1 MELAS
6 KYNPSDVEGKWYQYW
21 IDNKLFHSEPDGR
34 EPYTVVIPP
43 PNVTGVLHMGHMLN
57 NTIQDILVRRAR
69 MLGKNACWVP
79 GTDHASIATEAKVVK
94 KLAAQGIKKSDLTR
108 EEFLRHAW
116 EWTDEHGGI
125 ILKQLRKLGASCD
138 WDRTAF
144 TMDEKRSESVIKV
157 FVDLYNKGLIYRGLR
172 MVNWDP
178 KAQTALSNEE
188 VIYKEEKSKLYY
200 LKYYVAGTHP
210 IPPCEGGCTDTA
222 EPQVLPHREDLGGSV
237 IHKDEKGY
245 YAVVATTRPETI
257 MGDTAMCINP
267 KDPKNTWLKGQKVI
281 VPLVGREIP
290 VIEDRYVDIEFGTG
304 CLKVTPAH
312 DTNDYMLGK
321 KHNLE
326 TIDIFNPDGT
336 LSPEAG
342 MYVGMDRVEVRK
354 LIAKDLEAA
363 GLLEKVE
370 DYDNKVGYSERNADT
385 AVEPRLC
392 MQWFLRMQ
400 HFADIALPP
409 VMNDELKFYPAKYKT
424 TYNNWL
430 ENIQDWCISR
440 QLWWGHRIPAYF
452 LPAKAEASPNPSQGG
467 ELGSAMTENPLL
479 GRGQGEAFV
488 VATNIEEAVKL
499 AQAIEGYEN
508 ITAAELRQ
516 DEDALDTWF
525 SSWLWPISLFDG
537 INDPDNAELNYYY
550 PTADLVTG
558 PDIIFFWVARMI
570 MAGYE
575 YKGNMPFKNVYFT
588 GIVRDKLGRKMS
600 KSLGNSPDP
609 LDLIAQYGADG
620 VRMGMMLCAPA
631 GNDIL
636 FDDSLCEQ
644 GRNFN
649 NKIWNAFRLV
659 KGWNVDA
666 TIAQPEAARLG
677 CQWFEAMLTK
687 TAIEVDDLMSKYRL
701 SEALMA
707 VYRLFWDE
715 FSSWYLEIVKPAYGC
730 AIDKQT
736 YDATLHYFD
745 ALLRLLHPFMP
756 FITEELWQAIEER
769 KDGESIMTQ
778 SVKIFADNYDEQLI
792 ADIETA
798 KSIISGVRTIRLQ
811 KNIAQ
816 KEALSLEVVGTHSV
830 SAYNAIIE
838 KMGNLEAINVVETKG
853 DGTSS
858 FMVGTTEYA
867 VPLGS
872 LIDVEAEVAKL
883 QAELTYLEGF
893 LNSVMKKLSN
903 ERFVSNAPEAVVA
916 AERKKQA
923 DAESKIAAI
932 KESLAK
938 LK

>member
-6 KYNPSDVEGKWYQYW
+6 KYEPQAVESKWYEYW
-21 IDNKLFHSEPDGR
+21 LDNKLFSSKPDGR
-34 EPYTVVIPP
+34 EPYTIVIPP

-69 MLGKNACWVP
+69 MEGKNACWVP
-79 GTDHASIATEAKVVK
+79 GTDHASIATEAKVVN
-94 KLAAQGIKKSDLTR
+94 KLAKEGIKKSDLTR
-108 EEFLRHAW
+108 EEFLKHAW
-116 EWTDEHGGI
+116 EWTHEHGGI
-125 ILKQLRKLGASCD
+125 ILKQLRRLGASCD

-144 TMDEKRSESVIKV
+144 TMDEKRSESVLKV
-157 FVDLYNKGLIYRGLR
+157 FVDLYDKGLIYRGLR

-188 VIYKEEKSKLYY
+188 VIYRDEKSKLYH
-200 LKYYVAGTHP
+200 LKYYVADADNVD
-210 IPPCEGGCTDTA
+210 ISAEGN
-222 EPQVLPHREDLGGSV
+222 VV
-237 IHKDEKGY
+237 HKDEKGY

-267 KDPKNTWLKGQKVI
+267 KDPKNQWLKGHKVI
-281 VPLVGREIP
+281 VPLVDREIP

-336 LSPEAG
+336 ISEAG
-342 MYVGMDRVEVRK
+342 GLYIGMDRMDVRK
-354 LIAKDLEAA
+354 KISSDLAEA

-370 DYDNKVGYSERNADT
+370 DYDNKVGYSERNSDT

-392 MQWFLRMQ
+392 MQWFLSMQ

-409 VMNDELKFYPAKYKT
+409 VMNDELKFYPSKYKT
-424 TYNNWL
+424 TYKNWL

-452 LPAKAEASPNPSQGG
+452 LPTAE
-467 ELGSAMTENPLL
+467 
-479 GRGQGEAFV
+479 GQEEKFV
-488 VATNIEEAVKL
+488 VALNADDALEKAHK
-499 AQAIEGYEN
+499 IEGFEN
-508 ITAAELRQ
+508 ITKEDLRQ

-525 SSWLWPISLFDG
+525 SSWLWPVSLFDG
-537 INDPDNAELNYYY
+537 INNPDNEEINYYY

-575 YKGNMPFKNVYFT
+575 YKGDMPFRNVYFT

-609 LDLIAQYGADG
+609 IELIEKFGADG
-620 VRMGMMLCAPA
+620 VRMGMMLSAPA

-636 FDDSLCEQ
+636 FDESLCEQ

-659 KGWNVDA
+659 KGWEVADIEQPAECKIA
-666 TIAQPEAARLG
+666 TE
-677 CQWFEAMLTK
+677 WFEAKLKQTN
-687 TAIEVDDLMSKYRL
+687 AELNDLFKKYRI

-715 FSSWYLEIVKPAYGC
+715 FSSWYLEMVKPAY
-730 AIDKQT
+730 IDGKGQPIDRAT
-736 YDATLHYFD
+736 YDATLRFFEN
-745 ALLRLLHPFMP
+745 LLKMLHPFMP
-756 FITEELWQAIEER
+756 FITEELWQHIYDRNE
-769 KDGESIMTQ
+769 GESIMRDKLDISEPTET
-778 SVKIFADNYDEQLI
+778 DNQLA
-792 ADIETA
+792 ADIENV
-798 KSIISGVRTIRLQ
+798 KQIVSGVRMVRNQ
-811 KNIAQ
+811 KNIAP
-816 KEALSLEVVGTHSV
+816 KEKLDLQAVGTNNFE
-830 SAYNAIIE
+830 AYNSVIT
-838 KMGNLEAINVVETKG
+838 KMANLSAINVVAEKDSTASAFMI
-853 DGTSS
+853 GTDE
-858 FMVGTTEYA
+858 FA
-867 VPLGS
+867 IPLGDM
-872 LIDVEAEVAKL
+872 IDVEAEIAKMEAQL
-883 QAELTYLEGF
+883 KHLEGF
-893 LNSVMKKLSN
+893 LNGIKKKLSN
-903 ERFVSNAPEAVVA
+903 EKFVANAPEAVVA
-916 AERKKQA
+916 LERKKQS
-923 DAESKIAAI
+923 DSEEKIAALQ
-932 KESLAK
+932 ESIAALRNK
-938 LK
+938 